1 MAETTESKKTKI
13 FVEEVRHDKDG
24 SMEIVSVNSKRVA
37 LKRGE
42 YHEVDPD
49 IAEAYEYKR
58 KLRKE
63 AQEYR
68 NGLKEK
74 EEEKARRDGAFAITG
89 N

>member
-1 MAETTESKKTKI
+1 MAAATEKKKINI
-13 FVEEVRHDKDG
+13 FVENVRHDKDG
-24 SMEIVSVNSKRVA
+24 SMEIVSVNGRRVS

-42 YHEVDPD
+42 YHDVDPD
-49 IAEAYEYKR
+49 IAEEYEYKR

-63 AQEYR
+63 AKAYR
-68 NGLKEK
+68 NGLKKK

>member
-1 MAETTESKKTKI
+1 MAAATEKKKINI

-24 SMEIVSVNSKRVA
+24 SMEIVSVNGKRVS

-42 YHEVDPD
+42 YHDVDPD
-49 IAEAYEYKR
+49 IAEEYEYKR

-63 AQEYR
+63 AQAYR

>member
-1 MAETTESKKTKI
+1 MAAATEKKKIDI
-13 FVEEVRHDKDG
+13 FVENVRHDKDG
-24 SMEIVSVNSKRVA
+24 SMEIVSSNDHRVS

-63 AQEYR
+63 AQAYR

>member
-1 MAETTESKKTKI
+1 MAATTEKKKINI
-13 FVEEVRHDKDG
+13 FVENVRHDKDG
-24 SMEIVSVNSKRVA
+24 SMEIVSNNGHRVS

-42 YHEVDPD
+42 YHDVDPD

-63 AQEYR
+63 AQAYR

>member
-1 MAETTESKKTKI
+1 MAAATEKKKINI
-13 FVEEVRHDKDG
+13 FVENVRHDKDG
-24 SMEIVSVNSKRVA
+24 SMEIVSVNGKRVS

-49 IAEAYEYKR
+49 IAEEYEYKR

-63 AQEYR
+63 AQAYR

>member
-1 MAETTESKKTKI
+1 MATENATKKTKI

-24 SMEIVSVNSKRVA
+24 SMEIVSVNGKRVS

-63 AQEYR
+63 AQAYR

-74 EEEKARRDGAFAITG
+74 EEEKARREGAFAVQ
-89 N
+89 

>member
-1 MAETTESKKTKI
+1 MAAATESKKVKI

-24 SMEIVSVNSKRVA
+24 SMEIVSVNGKRVS

-49 IAEAYEYKR
+49 IAENYEYKR

-63 AQEYR
+63 AQAYR

>member
-1 MAETTESKKTKI
+1 MATAQETKKQRI
-13 FVEEVRHDKDG
+13 FVEDVRHDKDG
-24 SMEIVSVNSKRVA
+24 SMEIVSVNGKRVA

-58 KLRKE
+58 RLRKE
-63 AQEYR
+63 AQAYR

-74 EEEKARRDGAFAITG
+74 EEEKARRDGAFAVKG
-89 N
+89 E

>member
-1 MAETTESKKTKI
+1 MAAANESKKTRI

-24 SMEIVSVNSKRVA
+24 SMEIVSVNGHRVS

-42 YHEVDPD
+42 YHDVDPD

-63 AQEYR
+63 AQAYR

>member
-1 MAETTESKKTKI
+1 MAATTENKKVRI
-13 FVEEVRHDKDG
+13 FVQNVRHDKDG
-24 SMEIVSVNSKRVA
+24 SMEIVSVNGRRVS

-42 YHEVDPD
+42 YHDVDPD
-49 IAEAYEYKR
+49 IAEEYEYKV

-63 AQEYR
+63 AQDYR

>member
-1 MAETTESKKTKI
+1 MAATTEKKKINI

-24 SMEIVSVNSKRVA
+24 SMEIVSVNGKRVA

-63 AQEYR
+63 AQAYR

>member
-1 MAETTESKKTKI
+1 MATESTTKKTKI
-13 FVEEVRHDKDG
+13 FIEQVRHDKDG
-24 SMEIVSVNSKRVA
+24 SMEIVSVNGKRVA

-42 YHEVDPD
+42 EHEVDPD

-63 AQEYR
+63 EKAYR

-74 EEEKARRDGAFAITG
+74 EEEKARRDGAFAVK
-89 N
+89 